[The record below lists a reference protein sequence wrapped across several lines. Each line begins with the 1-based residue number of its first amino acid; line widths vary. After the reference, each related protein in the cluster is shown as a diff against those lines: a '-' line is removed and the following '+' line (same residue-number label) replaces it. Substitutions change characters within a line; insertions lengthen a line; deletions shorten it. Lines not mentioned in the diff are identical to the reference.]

1 MINIPSH
8 IRGLIF
14 DLDGTLADTMP
25 IHVQAWAEAGKL
37 YGLTITGDMILPM
50 AGMPTVAVVPELNK
64 TFDWNLDPVEF
75 RHHKNEAYYRIKA
88 DLGKVRPISHIVKI
102 AESYKD
108 NLPMAVGTGSSHENA
123 IVSLNDLGI
132 THWFKGV
139 VGADDIQNPK
149 PAPDTFLKC
158 ADMIKVHPRNC
169 LVFEDGPMGIEAA
182 KAAGMQVIDIRV
194 M

>member
-75 RHHKNEAYYRIKA
+75 RYHKNEAYYRIKA

>member
-75 RHHKNEAYYRIKA
+75 RYHKNEAYYRIKA
-88 DLGKVRPISHIVKI
+88 DLGKVRTISHNVKI